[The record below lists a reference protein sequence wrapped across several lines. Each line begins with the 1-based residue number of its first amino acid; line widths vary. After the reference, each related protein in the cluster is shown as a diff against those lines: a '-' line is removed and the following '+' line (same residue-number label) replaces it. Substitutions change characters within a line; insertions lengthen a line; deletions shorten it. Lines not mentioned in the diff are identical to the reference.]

1 MKKLLKRILV
11 RLYTKLQLVFVY
23 RFAKVGRRARL
34 DRNLFVLPGI
44 VSLGDDVYIGRYS
57 YLAVPA
63 RIGNFVMLASS
74 VALVG
79 DDHEMNRP
87 TVPMKL
93 AGRPI
98 PKPIEIGDDVWIGHG
113 CIVRSGVKIGEG
125 AVIGAG
131 SIVTKDIPP
140 YAVAVGS
147 PAVVIRQRF
156 TPDERSRHEQM
167 LENYRKVGS
176 LGTSRTAD

>member
-1 MKKLLKRILV
+1 MKTLVKSILV
-11 RLYTKLQLVFVY
+11 RIYTFMQVVFVF
-23 RFAKVGRRARL
+23 RFSSVGRKVRL
-34 DRNLFVLPGI
+34 DRNVFVLPNV
-44 VSLGDDVYIGRYS
+44 VSLGDEVYIGRYC

-93 AGRPI
+93 AGRPNAR
-98 PKPIEIGDDVWIGHG
+98 PIEIGDDVWIGHG
-113 CIVRSGVKIGEG
+113 CIIRSGVTIGEG

-140 YAVAVGS
+140 YSVAVGS
-147 PAVVIRQRF
+147 PASVIRQRF
-156 TPDERSRHEQM
+156 SDEDRERHGRVLAGYRQTGH
-167 LENYRKVGS
+167 LES
-176 LGTSRTAD
+176 SET